1 MISMRLLCNNHGPPN
16 PNRTKYTY
24 VLEVEP
30 VGYPETAITC
40 NRGGKY
46 NCDRPARAYLNR
58 EEDEAQAYHDGT
70 RVFQIGGRGEGVRL
84 TDTYRR
90 L

>member
-1 MISMRLLCNNHGPPN
+1 MRLLCDEHGPPD
-16 PNRTKYTY
+16 PNLSKYTY

-30 VGYPETAITC
+30 LGYPETAITC
-40 NRGGKY
+40 NRGGKH
-46 NCDRPARAYLNR
+46 NCNRPARAYLNR
-58 EEDEAQAYHDGT
+58 EENEAQQYLDET
-70 RVFQIGGRGEGVRL
+70 RVFHIGGRGEGVRL